1 MPVGLAD
8 HACTV
13 FRGENG
19 EDNVLVAGGR
29 AERDVPSKIFEDN
42 LDVFLLSIKYL
53 LKLPFYEGV

>member
-13 FRGENG
+13 FRGEKG

-29 AERDVPSKIFEDN
+29 AQRNVQSKIIEDN
-42 LDVFLLSIKYL
+42 LDVYLLSVRK
-53 LKLPFYEGV
+53 ED

>member
-13 FRGENG
+13 FRGEKG

-29 AERDVPSKIFEDN
+29 AKLPSKAIEDN
-42 LDVFLLSIKYL
+42 LDVYLLSVRK
-53 LKLPFYEGV
+53 ED